1 MFYIVQILLLHE
13 GIATSCSKPEME
25 AGPAW
30 RELTSPFWPQ
40 AIHPKLE
47 CEWRIQAP
55 PGKRVQIHFDLISL
69 SEETNQDGHCKTQM
83 IDLIDGSRISE
94 TTNNYISFC
103 GHSLPSIDFVTE
115 TEVARIWLKSDLPK
129 ELVTGEEKYRIKF
142 KSTDEQPNVQDYISG
157 TVRTEKAGYMTRN
170 PIKLRNGL
178 RNRNPNKILNN
189 FGNDYEGYEEETSRT
204 TGTGGR
210 IRPRAK
216 IGEYNPNRVIKAR
229 PTLTAPKATFETSQ
243 DDDIIEGGGKMMA
256 AVASGSLIFLVLVV
270 AISVCCWRKYAKDPS
285 TTGTGPMV
293 YCASTHRYITVNT

>member
-1 MFYIVQILLLHE
+1 M
-13 GIATSCSKPEME
+13 
-25 AGPAW
+25 
-30 RELTSPFWPQ
+30 
-40 AIHPKLE
+40 
-47 CEWRIQAP
+47 
-55 PGKRVQIHFDLISL
+55 
-69 SEETNQDGHCKTQM
+69 
-83 IDLIDGSRISE
+83 
-94 TTNNYISFC
+94 
-103 GHSLPSIDFVTE
+103 
-115 TEVARIWLKSDLPK
+115 ARIWLKSDLPK

-229 PTLTAPKATFETSQ
+229 PS
-243 DDDIIEGGGKMMA
+243 M
-256 AVASGSLIFLVLVV
+256 
-270 AISVCCWRKYAKDPS
+270 
-285 TTGTGPMV
+285 
-293 YCASTHRYITVNT
+293 